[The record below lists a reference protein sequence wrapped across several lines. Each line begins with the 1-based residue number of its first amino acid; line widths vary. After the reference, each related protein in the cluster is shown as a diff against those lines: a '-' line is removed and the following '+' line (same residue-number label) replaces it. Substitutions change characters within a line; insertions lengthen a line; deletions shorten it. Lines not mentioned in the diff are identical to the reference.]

1 MVECE
6 PNHLTL
12 RKEVGLIV
20 GIIKVYNTA
29 FIRWT
34 THSPPG
40 LSAKDVLMAR
50 FCDEKAEEC
59 GELAV
64 EAGKED
70 GGVGKELADRVATEG
85 GDCCVP
91 KKKTG

>member
-1 MVECE
+1 MG
-6 PNHLTL
+6 NN
-12 RKEVGLIV
+12 
-20 GIIKVYNTA
+20 KVYNTT

-40 LSAKDVLMAR
+40 LSAKDVLMAK

-64 EAGKED
+64 EEGKED
-70 GGVGKELADRVATEG
+70 GGVGKGLADRVATEG

-91 KKKTG
+91 KKKSG